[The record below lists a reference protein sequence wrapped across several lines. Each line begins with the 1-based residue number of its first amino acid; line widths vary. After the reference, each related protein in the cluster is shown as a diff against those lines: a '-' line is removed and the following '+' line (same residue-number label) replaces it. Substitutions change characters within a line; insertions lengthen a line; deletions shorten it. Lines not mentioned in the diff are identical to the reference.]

1 MSTALVSAFYDIND
15 VIQQS
20 KQRPTVLDLRQRFI
34 KPQNAQNMML
44 QRRHSTNSTGMT
56 SLAVASQLTKQQSLS
71 PTSSSFYPMPQS
83 PKDQFLSGNVSPLA
97 LRERQG
103 VIFQEDLEAQHRKRN
118 STNSSRYKTEL
129 CRPFEENGT
138 CKYGD
143 KRQFAHGFHE
153 LRGLNRHP
161 KYKTEFCRTY
171 HTIGFCPY
179 GPRCHFIHNDEEKRL
194 AQSNNA
200 GRSCS
205 MSSMDSSPSS
215 PQMGEMSAA
224 SAFNTTLT
232 PPTSPGHGGDV
243 FLFDENSH
251 FSHTPLAVCGQ
262 NLQNSMGA
270 IAENPFPSP
279 NSSFEYN
286 VMHQQQQGMRGA
298 DISMSGGSLITC
310 NTSAISANPISQ
322 SSLNASFQPIQT
334 QFDDRSAMT
343 PSESGSS
350 NPPSPTDSV
359 DSAHRRLPVFGFQS
373 S

>member
-34 KPQNAQNMML
+34 KPNNMMI
-44 QRRHSTNSTGMT
+44 QRRHSTNSAGMT
-56 SLAVASQLTKQQSLS
+56 SLQVNQLQKQQSLS

-83 PKDQFLSGNVSPLA
+83 PKGDQFLSGNVSPIA
-97 LRERQG
+97 LRDRQG
-103 VIFQEDLEAQHRKRN
+103 VIFQEELEAQHRKRN

-143 KRQFAHGFHE
+143 KCQFAHGFHE

-194 AQSNNA
+194 AQSNAA

-215 PQMGEMSAA
+215 PAIDMAS

-232 PPTSPGHGGDV
+232 PPTSPGYGGDV
-243 FLFDENSH
+243 FLFDESSH
-251 FSHTPLAVCGQ
+251 LPHTPLGVCGQ
-262 NLQNSMGA
+262 NLNNMSA

-286 VMHQQQQGMRGA
+286 VMHQQQQGMRG
-298 DISMSGGSLITC
+298 DMNMSGASLITC
-310 NTSAISANPISQ
+310 AGMAPLTVVSQ
-322 SSLNASFQPIQT
+322 NSFQPIQT
-334 QFDDRSAMT
+334 EFDDRNAMT

-350 NPPSPTDSV
+350 SPPSPTDSV
-359 DSAHRRLPVFGFQS
+359 DSAKRRLPVFGFGTS
-373 S
+373 

>member
-20 KQRPTVLDLRQRFI
+20 KQRPTVLDLRQRLL
-34 KPQNAQNMML
+34 KPNNL
-44 QRRHSTNSTGMT
+44 LIQRRHSTNSTQQQTNNNNAAMT
-56 SLAVASQLTKQQSLS
+56 SLTITQLTKQQSLS

-83 PKDQFLSGNVSPLA
+83 PKDQFFNGNVSPLA
-97 LRERQG
+97 MRDRPQG
-103 VIFQEDLEAQHRKRN
+103 VIFQEELEAQHRKRS

-143 KRQFAHGFHE
+143 KCQFAHGFHE

-194 AQSNNA
+194 AQSNP

-215 PQMGEMSAA
+215 PAIDISAA
-224 SAFNTTLT
+224 AFNTTLT
-232 PPTSPGHGGDV
+232 PPTSPGYGGEV
-243 FLFDENSH
+243 FLFDDSSH
-251 FSHTPLAVCGQ
+251 LPHTPLGVCGQ
-262 NLQNSMGA
+262 NIASMSA

-279 NSSFEYN
+279 NSSYDSYKAL
-286 VMHQQQQGMRGA
+286 HQQQQSVRG
-298 DISMSGGSLITC
+298 DMNISGASLITC
-310 NTSAISANPISQ
+310 STSNPLSE
-322 SSLNASFQPIQT
+322 SPTSFQPIQT
-334 QFDDRSAMT
+334 QFDHRHSSNMT
-343 PSESGSS
+343 PSESDSS
-350 NPPSPTDSV
+350 SPPSPTDSING
-359 DSAHRRLPVFGFQS
+359 RRLPVFGFGTAS
-373 S
+373 

>member
-1 MSTALVSAFYDIND
+1 MI
-15 VIQQS
+15 
-20 KQRPTVLDLRQRFI
+20 
-34 KPQNAQNMML
+34 
-44 QRRHSTNSTGMT
+44 QRRHSTNSTTMS
-56 SLAVASQLTKQQSLS
+56 SLTVSRITKQQSLS

-83 PKDQFLSGNVSPLA
+83 PKDQFLSGSVSPLA
-97 LRERQG
+97 IRDRPQG
-103 VIFQEDLEAQHRKRN
+103 AVFQEELEAQHRKRN

-143 KRQFAHGFHE
+143 KCQFAHGFHE

-194 AQSNNA
+194 AQSNA

-215 PQMGEMSAA
+215 PAIDIATSP
-224 SAFNTTLT
+224 FNTTLT
-232 PPTSPGHGGDV
+232 PPTSPGCGGYGGDV
-243 FLFDENSH
+243 FLFDETSH
-251 FSHTPLAVCGQ
+251 LPQTPLGVCGQ
-262 NLQNSMGA
+262 NITSMSA
-270 IAENPFPSP
+270 IPENPFPSP
-279 NSSFEYN
+279 NSSFELN
-286 VMHQQQQGMRGA
+286 VLQQQQSVRGELS
-298 DISMSGGSLITC
+298 ISGASLITC
-310 NTSAISANPISQ
+310 TTGSISDST
-322 SSLNASFQPIQT
+322 FQPIQT
-334 QFDDRSAMT
+334 QFDRHVMT

-359 DSAHRRLPVFGFQS
+359 DSNHRRLPVFGFGTS
-373 S
+373 

>member
-1 MSTALVSAFYDIND
+1 MV
-15 VIQQS
+15 
-20 KQRPTVLDLRQRFI
+20 
-34 KPQNAQNMML
+34 
-44 QRRHSTNSTGMT
+44 QRRHSTNSANMT
-56 SLAVASQLTKQQSLS
+56 SLTVTQLTKQQSLS

-83 PKDQFLSGNVSPLA
+83 PKDQFLNGNVSPLA
-97 LRERQG
+97 LRERQHQHNQQHQQQQQQQQQPG
-103 VIFQEDLEAQHRKRN
+103 MFQEDLEGQRGKRG

-143 KRQFAHGFHE
+143 KCQFAHGFHE

-194 AQSNNA
+194 AQSNS

-215 PQMGEMSAA
+215 PAIDIAA
-224 SAFNTTLT
+224 SPFNTTLT
-232 PPTSPGHGGDV
+232 PPTSPGYGGDV
-243 FLFDENSH
+243 FLFDETSH
-251 FSHTPLAVCGQ
+251 LPQTPLGVCGQ
-262 NLQNSMGA
+262 NISSMSV
-270 IAENPFPSP
+270 IPENPFPSP
-279 NSSFEYN
+279 NSSFDLN
-286 VMHQQQQGMRGA
+286 VLQRQTVRGEMNINA
-298 DISMSGGSLITC
+298 GQLITC
-310 NTSAISANPISQ
+310 AGNSEST
-322 SSLNASFQPIQT
+322 FQPIQT
-334 QFDDRSAMT
+334 QFDRHAMT

-359 DSAHRRLPVFGFQS
+359 NSAQRRLPVFGFGN
-373 S
+373 

>member
-1 MSTALVSAFYDIND
+1 
-15 VIQQS
+15 
-20 KQRPTVLDLRQRFI
+20 
-34 KPQNAQNMML
+34 MML
-44 QRRHSTNSTGMT
+44 QRRHSTNSSHSSQGGMP
-56 SLAVASQLTKQQSLS
+56 SLNVSQLTKQQSLS

-97 LRERQG
+97 LRDARQG
-103 VIFQEDLEAQHRKRN
+103 AIFQEELEAQHRKRN

-143 KRQFAHGFHE
+143 KCQFAHGFHE

-194 AQSNNA
+194 AQSNAA

-215 PQMGEMSAA
+215 PQQLDMSQQ
-224 SAFNTTLT
+224 FNQSLT
-232 PPTSPGHGGDV
+232 PPTSPGYGGDV
-243 FLFDENSH
+243 FLFDETSH
-251 FSHTPLAVCGQ
+251 LSHTPLAVCGHNQ
-262 NLQNSMGA
+262 HNSMSA

-286 VMHQQQQGMRGA
+286 VMHQQQQQGMRSA
-298 DISMSGGSLITC
+298 DLTMSGGSLITC
-310 NTSAISANPISQ
+310 SSANPITQ
-322 SSLNASFQPIQT
+322 SSLNANFQPIQT
-334 QFDDRSAMT
+334 QFDERSNMT
-343 PSESGSS
+343 PSDCGSS

-359 DSAHRRLPVFGFQS
+359 DSAHKRLPVFGFQTGCCPGC
-373 S
+373 